1 MVLSVLQCV
10 GPRAGLADDLNVEQ
24 FTFSL
29 LDHQIVN
36 RMNRKT
42 YILTIIIYTTQYIPS
57 YFSNPAVAVTVSN
70 PAKMA
75 TFLMTFMTQ
84 HSEELVKV
92 VYFTDQPS

>member
-1 MVLSVLQCV
+1 MIVRCHVLTKEMLKIFKSTQIYSYIVQRMYRHIISMCV
-10 GPRAGLADDLNVEQ
+10 
-24 FTFSL
+24 
-29 LDHQIVN
+29 
-36 RMNRKT
+36 
-42 YILTIIIYTTQYIPS
+42 YIIIYTTQYIPS

-84 HSEELVKV
+84 HSEELVRV